1 MYHRE
6 RTLDRSDWRLV
17 QRHVSV
23 GVRGHQTTGARS
35 LGRVSRGGRRQ
46 RKEDELDGK
55 GGPTR
60 GKGPLRHSCLRPP
73 RLPLRPRVIA
83 HFWDSQISTL
93 FGSLGWKKREMS
105 NCPQQFI
112 HPGCWPARLHTP
124 LFFLYS
130 WRRGSASLLLKASI
144 LCWHVQFHALMG
156 RQDIW
161 ELSDVMIVIFLRMEG
176 AKL

>member
-6 RTLDRSDWRLV
+6 RTLDRSDWRLG

-23 GVRGHQTTGARS
+23 GVRAHQTTGAWN
-35 LGRVSRGGRRQ
+35 LGRVSKAGRQQ
-46 RKEDELDGK
+46 RKEDDLDGE

-60 GKGPLRHSCLRPP
+60 GKGPPRPSCLRPP

-112 HPGCWPARLHTP
+112 HPGCWPARLHTTSV
-124 LFFLYS
+124 LFIFLEEGVSFTVTESFYFVLTCTIS
-130 WRRGSASLLLKASI
+130 
-144 LCWHVQFHALMG
+144 C
-156 RQDIW
+156 QDIW
-161 ELSDVMIVIFLRMEG
+161 ELSDVMILIFLKMEG
-176 AKL
+176 PKL

>member
-23 GVRGHQTTGARS
+23 GVRGHQTTGAWS

-93 FGSLGWKKREMS
+93 FGSLGWKKERNEQLS
-105 NCPQQFI
+105 TAIHSPWLLASQTPYTSVLFI
-112 HPGCWPARLHTP
+112 CL
-124 LFFLYS
+124 
-130 WRRGSASLLLKASI
+130 
-144 LCWHVQFHALMG
+144 
-156 RQDIW
+156 
-161 ELSDVMIVIFLRMEG
+161 EEG
-176 AKL
+176 VSFTVTESFYFVLTCTISCTDGETGYMRVE